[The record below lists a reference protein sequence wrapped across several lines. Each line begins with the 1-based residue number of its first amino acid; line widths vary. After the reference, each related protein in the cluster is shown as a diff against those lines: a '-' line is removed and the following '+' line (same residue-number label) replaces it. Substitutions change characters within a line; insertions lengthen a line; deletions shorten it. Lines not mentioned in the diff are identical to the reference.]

1 MVGRISEIAASI
13 ELKISLDEMC
23 SLVNKSAHGCVNT
36 FFYQLADVRKGA
48 SKKTVFFFF
57 VKQ

>member
-36 FFYQLADVRKGA
+36 FFYQQADVRKGA
-48 SKKTVFFFF
+48 SLSFLF